1 MCRLQRHVEGR
12 EAGPADCKERAQV
25 NVVLGEHG
33 EVKPIAD
40 LMRGPCCR
48 VRVRALMYAK
58 IDFPKLGT
66 PGNRR
71 SLPALTGTRRPRSVA
86 PPWTATRAIAATI
99 LSAMMN

>member
-1 MCRLQRHVEGR
+1 VEGR

-58 IDFPKLGT
+58 IG
-66 PGNRR
+66 
-71 SLPALTGTRRPRSVA
+71 
-86 PPWTATRAIAATI
+86 
-99 LSAMMN
+99 